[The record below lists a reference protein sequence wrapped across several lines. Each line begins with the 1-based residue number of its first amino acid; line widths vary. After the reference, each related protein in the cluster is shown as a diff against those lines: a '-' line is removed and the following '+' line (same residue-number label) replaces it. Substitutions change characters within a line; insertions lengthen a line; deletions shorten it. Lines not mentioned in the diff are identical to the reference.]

1 MVQITLEGRMKGRD
15 EEGRK
20 SGYTLPNRNAIFKV
34 LLLDKELQD
43 E

>member
-1 MVQITLEGRMKGRD
+1 MKGRD
-15 EEGRK
+15 AGREK
-20 SGYTLPNRNAIFKV
+20 VCYTLPNRSAISKL